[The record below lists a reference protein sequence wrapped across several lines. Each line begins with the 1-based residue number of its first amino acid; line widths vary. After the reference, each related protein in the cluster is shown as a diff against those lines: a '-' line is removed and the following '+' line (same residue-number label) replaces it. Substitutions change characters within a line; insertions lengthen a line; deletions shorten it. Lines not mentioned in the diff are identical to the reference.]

1 MRFSAC
7 SCGVGSVPV
16 STILLH
22 RSEPG
27 RSVSVEGLHG
37 KPPTADRDHRHHRL
51 ARREVRRVSAA
62 VRLREE
68 RIGTVMAAEQ
78 DRRRQMRAVDGDDLS
93 DGREG
98 LEVFCGSSPGVDG
111 DLGDESRIRGDRR
124 VPQRRLAQEPERLPE
139 RLLRGGVQRLGRGTA
154 DRTWT
159 TSTAIA
165 PLRMAL
171 IDHISVAVVK
181 CAA

>member
-1 MRFSAC
+1 M
-7 SCGVGSVPV
+7 
-16 STILLH
+16 
-22 RSEPG
+22 
-27 RSVSVEGLHG
+27 
-37 KPPTADRDHRHHRL
+37 ADRDHRHHRL
-51 ARREVRRVSAA
+51 DRREVRRVAAA

-98 LEVFCGSSPGVDG
+98 LEVFRGSSPGVDG

-124 VPQRRLAQEPERLPE
+124 VPQRRFAQEPERLPE

-181 CAA
+181 CAV

>member
-1 MRFSAC
+1 MIAPCSAKSIRTISLGPGRFAPSHRMRFSAC

-22 RSEPG
+22 RSGPS

-51 ARREVRRVSAA
+51 DRREVRRVSAA

-68 RIGTVMAAEQ
+68 RIGTVMAA
-78 DRRRQMRAVDGDDLS
+78 
-93 DGREG
+93 
-98 LEVFCGSSPGVDG
+98 
-111 DLGDESRIRGDRR
+111 DESRIRSDRR
-124 VPQRRLAQEPERLPE
+124 VPQRRFAQEPERLPE
-139 RLLRGGVQRLGRGTA
+139 RLLRGGVERLGRGTA

-171 IDHISVAVVK
+171 IDHISATVVK